1 MKGPVIPVPEISYM
15 RLSFAFAC
23 LAATCLSPA
32 EAARPIAFS
41 SEAARSGALVLPLA
55 SKADLSAHASLLD
68 GAARSAV
75 ERALEAAEFDYSA
88 KSVLALRGI
97 GSWSQLVIIGTGSE
111 ALSPKAL
118 QHIGG
123 LAAQQTA
130 GTKGPVTVIASGLRG
145 TDVAA
150 QIALGAE
157 LGGYTFDRYKYVDP
171 AKPAAG
177 RDAPITIVSQA
188 GRNADA
194 QYAAQGRATA
204 EATRLARDLIREPAN
219 VIYPESFVSRVQES
233 LRGVRGVTVTV
244 LDVPAME
251 RLGMGSILSV
261 GKGSVRPPR
270 MMIVEYKGA
279 GAQGAPVVLAGKGI
293 TFDSGGIS
301 LKPGAGMWEMKGD
314 MAGAAA
320 AVAAVVS
327 LAKSQAPVNVVGIA
341 ALAENMPGGGAS
353 RPGDVVKAING
364 KTIEILNTDAEGR
377 LVLADAVAYA
387 EQRYKPAAIVDI
399 ATLTG
404 AVVGALGDE
413 YAGLFSRSDALA
425 DQLTAAGRT
434 TGEEL
439 WRLPLHKN
447 YGKDMESKIADIKNV
462 VEGGGPGAGLG
473 AHFIGYF
480 VERTP
485 WAHLDIA
492 GVDSGNGDD
501 PTVPDGFAGF
511 GVRLLDR
518 FVRDFRPVPPA
529 DAQAAR

>member
-1 MKGPVIPVPEISYM
+1 M
-15 RLSFAFAC
+15 RLAFAFAC

-32 EAARPIAFS
+32 LAARPIAFAN
-41 SEAARSGALVLPLA
+41 EAPRSGALVLPLA
-55 SKADLSAHASLLD
+55 GKADLAAHASLLD
-68 GAARSAV
+68 GAARAAV
-75 ERALEAAEFDYSA
+75 ERALDAAEFDFA
-88 KSVLALRGI
+88 QRSVLQLRGI
-97 GSWSQLVIIGTGSE
+97 GPWSQLLIIGAGSE
-111 ALSPKAL
+111 ALSAKAL
-118 QHIGG
+118 QDIGG

-130 GTKGPVTVIASGLRG
+130 GAKGPVSLIASGLRSDAG
-145 TDVAA
+145 SAAA

-157 LGGYTFDRYKYVDP
+157 LGGYTFDRYKSVDP
-171 AKPAAG
+171 AKPAAAG
-177 RDAPITIVSQA
+177 RDAPLTIVSQA
-188 GRNADA
+188 GRNAEA
-194 QYAAQGRATA
+194 EYSRQGRHLA

-219 VIYPESFVSRVQES
+219 VIYPEAFVARVRES
-233 LRGVRGVTVTV
+233 LTGVRGVTVTV

-270 MMIVEYKGA
+270 MMIVEYKGP

-301 LKPGAGMWEMKGD
+301 LKAGTGMWAMKGD
-314 MAGAAA
+314 MAGAAS
-320 AVAAVVS
+320 AVSAVVS

-341 ALAENMPGGGAS
+341 ALAENMPSGGAS
-353 RPGDVVKAING
+353 RPGDVVKAVNG

-387 EQRYKPAAIVDI
+387 EQRYRPAAIVDI

-404 AVVGALGDE
+404 SVIGALGDE

-425 DQLTAAGRT
+425 DQLTAAGRA

-439 WRLPLHKN
+439 WRLPLHPN
-447 YGKDMESKIADIKNV
+447 YAKDMESKIADIKNV

-485 WAHLDIA
+485 WAHLDVA
-492 GVDSGNGDD
+492 GADSSNGKD
-501 PTVPDGFAGF
+501 PTVPEGFAGF

-518 FVRDFRPVPPA
+518 FVRDFRPVSAP
-529 DAQAAR
+529 AAR